1 MRDNTN
7 IRERLMNIDWFSRIG
22 DTEDIFEG
30 IDYKWIPS
38 VDQIEKYLT
47 SIKWENTCETL
58 FYNYK
63 EEIMKMTPDEMDEL
77 WNEELK
83 NYKNTVVE
91 QVMPTVSD
99 LVKKKGLPI
108 EVEENVKSF
117 LIELFLGEYYKEY
130 GETPFF
136 ASLLQIYESGHIP
149 VGYTGKIGSGKIIVY

>member
-7 IRERLMNIDWFSRIG
+7 IRESLINIDWFSRIG

-47 SIKWENTCETL
+47 SIKWENTCET
-58 FYNYK
+58 
-63 EEIMKMTPDEMDEL
+63 
-77 WNEELK
+77 
-83 NYKNTVVE
+83 
-91 QVMPTVSD
+91 
-99 LVKKKGLPI
+99 
-108 EVEENVKSF
+108 
-117 LIELFLGEYYKEY
+117 
-130 GETPFF
+130 PFF